1 MKNKFIEAIR
11 LDSEKAYEFGFKTA
25 VADENVILKKSKATF
40 EETVSWDLVDQEAM
54 DFATHSELIS
64 EDYFTSTNKEA
75 QRVIAESFAEQRSIP
90 KTIELLR
97 SVLNEQSWKLER
109 LARTNI
115 INASNEGRLA
125 GYEKVSANRKQL
137 YNQGK
142 ITKKPKEDKYTL
154 IVAFGSRTCDAHKEL
169 ASRIPAGGLTLE
181 KLKELQSEIGSKHGM
196 TLTGNSLLHT
206 NQRTVISRVV

>member
-1 MKNKFIEAIR
+1 LKNKFIEAIR